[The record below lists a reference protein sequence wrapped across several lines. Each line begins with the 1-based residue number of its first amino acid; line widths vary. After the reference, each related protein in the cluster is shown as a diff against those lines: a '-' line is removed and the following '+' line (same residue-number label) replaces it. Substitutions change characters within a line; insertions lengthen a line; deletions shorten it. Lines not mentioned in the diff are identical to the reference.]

1 MIRSGGPVELV
12 YKWLVCWEGTPPDAA
27 AEPAGSA
34 DDKRGAALDP
44 DEAPPVERAL
54 QQLSQGSYVHSR
66 IGGATGE
73 GQCFA
78 IIPSPAQARYLLPV
92 GNPRCIVN
100 GLSMATP
107 SVRWGRILSS
117 LLSGLVNAGWN
128 GWGRE
133 KIVIPEDQLAPL
145 TRLIREITGEAAPVF
160 AVFLGR
166 PGRYRKLTVQAMSRQ
181 GNVLGF
187 LKLPLTGMA
196 NDRIRHEAQVLDR
209 LRALEGHIP
218 RVLHAGKWRE
228 DYVVFQSPC
237 SGRPGPTRFGASH
250 RQFLRRLWE
259 VDGIEKSG
267 QALVAEVRA
276 RWEQAAPHLTA
287 EEKRLGEIALAQQA
301 ARLSGVPV
309 RCGWMHG
316 DFVASNTVLKPN
328 GELFVVDW
336 ELAEFDRPILWDIFN
351 FQAVRGAIRREREF
365 PHGLAEDDS
374 VDRENRKGLVALF
387 LVDSLVLL
395 AQEGRTGRENAMEC
409 RCRWLARMI

>member
-1 MIRSGGPVELV
+1 MRRSGGPVELV
-12 YKWLVCWEGTPPDAA
+12 YKWLVRWEGAPPEAA
-27 AEPAGSA
+27 AGPRCGA
-34 DDKRGAALDP
+34 DGEKGAALDS
-44 DEAPPVERAL
+44 DEAPVERAL
-54 QQLSQGSYVHSR
+54 QQLSQGSDVHSR
-66 IGGATGE
+66 WGGTAGE

-78 IIPSPAQARYLLPV
+78 IVPSQAQPRYLLPV
-92 GNPRCIVN
+92 GNPRCIVK

-117 LLSGLVNAGWN
+117 LLAGLVNAGWN

-133 KIVIPEDQLAPL
+133 KIVIPEGRLAPL

-160 AVFLGR
+160 AAFLGR

-181 GNVLGF
+181 GEVLGF

-196 NDRIRHEAQVLDR
+196 NERIRHETEVLDK

-218 RVLHAGKWRE
+218 RVLHAGRWRE

-237 SGRPGPTRFGASH
+237 SGKPGPTRFGASQ

-259 VDGIEKSG
+259 IDGIEKSG

-276 RWEQAAPHLTA
+276 RWEQAAPYLTA
-287 EEKRLGEIALAQQA
+287 EEKRLGQVALERQA

-336 ELAEFDRPILWDIFN
+336 ELAEFGRPILWDIFN
-351 FQAVRGAIRREREF
+351 FQAVRGAIQREKEF
-365 PHGLAEDDS
+365 PHSLAEDGS
-374 VDRENRKGLVALF
+374 ADRETRKGLAALF

-395 AQEGRTGRENAMEC
+395 AQEGRAGREKAMDC
-409 RCRWLARMI
+409 RCRWLARMG